1 MPYKIVQRGSEFC
14 VAKKDTGE
22 IIKGDCHKTHEDAR
36 KQMAAIII
44 NEKGSSNVPVSAI
57 PQGNPPAP
65 TAKPT
70 QY

>member
-1 MPYKIVQRGSEFC
+1 

-22 IIKGDCHKTHEDAR
+22 VLKGACHKTHEDAR

-44 NEKGSSNVPVSAI
+44 NEKGAATNE
-57 PQGNPPAP
+57 PAP
-65 TAKPT
+65 TNSTNANPAPAKPT